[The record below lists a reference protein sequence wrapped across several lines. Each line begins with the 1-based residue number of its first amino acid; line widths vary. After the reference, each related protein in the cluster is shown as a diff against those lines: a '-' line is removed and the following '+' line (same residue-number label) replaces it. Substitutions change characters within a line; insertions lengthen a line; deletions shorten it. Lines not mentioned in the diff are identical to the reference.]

1 MLAFAGSS
9 KGLVLFVNG
18 VSIVNGIF
26 LLGVG
31 IFDAY
36 AVSTSTDARD
46 ESCGYSAWNAILLC
60 AIFQLLE
67 CVLLGVQLFL
77 AFVAREEDTAMKV
90 GAFSTFVVSLPMLA
104 FAIWTVVIFFNVSN
118 DCSTLYEDKYPDLWM
133 AVKLEMIV
141 FFIELGLS
149 CVLSCAKIARA
160 AG

>member
-1 MLAFAGSS
+1 MC
-9 KGLVLFVNG
+9 VNG
-18 VSIVNGIF
+18 VMVVNGIF

-67 CVLLGVQLFL
+67 AVLLGVQMYF
-77 AFVAREEDTAMKV
+77 AFVAREDDTAMKV
-90 GAFSTFVVSLPMLA
+90 GACTGCVVGFPMTA
-104 FAIWTVVIFFNVSN
+104 FAIWAVVIFFDVSN
-118 DCSTLYEDKYPDLWM
+118 ECSTLYENKYPDLWM

-141 FFIELGLS
+141 FFIEIGVS
-149 CVLSCAKIARA
+149 CMVMCGVTSAQMR
-160 AG
+160 